1 MTNQNTTHCLL
12 DGLKH
17 NTEYLV
23 DLESI
28 AGGETSE
35 SVFMIVQTNRFCPGL
50 QEPQNGAIID
60 SQSTNGMEMATLEC
74 EFGYE
79 LTVVDMKN
87 PITSKVCNVYNFF
100 IIINIISQNFLL
112 YADLQ

>member
-1 MTNQNTTHCLL
+1 ML

-35 SVFMIVQTNRFCPGL
+35 SALMIVQTNRFCSGL
-50 QEPQNGAIID
+50 QEPQNGAIIY
-60 SQSTNGMEMATLEC
+60 SQSTNGMEIATLEC

-79 LTVVDMKN
+79 LTVVE
-87 PITSKVCNVYNFF
+87 CN
-100 IIINIISQNFLL
+100 NIEGM
-112 YADLQ
+112 